1 MSGRLGRDRTS
12 VPFHFCLRR
21 EGPLTCFFWFILD
34 IPEYQRLTLS
44 PEVVRELLVGELLSN
59 SSTLASYKTE
69 YEVDPEGLVILG
81 QYCEGN
87 PGGVRA
93 RPGEAAPFQGVG
105 CSGDPGD
112 RTEGEGEGGGGGA
125 DRSMEGL
132 PRPSL
137 ARLLFPVLIFGVLFI
152 WLCPCLFVCFISF

>member
-1 MSGRLGRDRTS
+1 MSGGWAGTS
-12 VPFHFCLRR
+12 GSFHFCLPR

-44 PEVVRELLVGELLSN
+44 PEVVRELLVDELLSN

-87 PGGVRA
+87 PGGVRTA
-93 RPGEAAPFQGVG
+93 GQGKLPP
-105 CSGDPGD
+105 SGGWDAQVIL
-112 RTEGEGEGGGGGA
+112 E
-125 DRSMEGL
+125 
-132 PRPSL
+132 PR
-137 ARLLFPVLIFGVLFI
+137 
-152 WLCPCLFVCFISF
+152 